1 MRTFATLTV
10 FPHGTYDAPFA
21 VASVALREG
30 FEDIRDGLLK
40 GLETR

>member
-1 MRTFATLTV
+1 MTDPRSLRLACL
-10 FPHGTYDAPFA
+10 DAPFA